1 MASGATVLADG
12 GSNFLVPNATFF
24 AELFAFLVIFYL
36 LRRYV
41 LPPVQKALSERQEII
56 AKQMEDAEETK
67 SQLAAAQTEYRNAMT
82 EAASRAAQ
90 VREEA
95 RADAAAI
102 REEMLAKAREE
113 ADRIIAAGRDHLVA
127 ERQTIVRELRSDIG
141 SLAVDLASRIV
152 GESLADE
159 ARRRGTVDRFLDELD
174 AMTAS
179 DGRGGTTVSAQDR

>member
-1 MASGATVLADG
+1 MASDVTVLADG
-12 GSNFLVPNATFF
+12 SNFLLPNATFW
-24 AELFAFLVIFYL
+24 AELVAFLLILFI

-41 LPPVQKALSERQEII
+41 LPPVTKAMNQRQQII
-56 AKQMEDAEETK
+56 DKQMEDAEATK
-67 SQLAAAQTEYRNAMT
+67 TQLAAAQSEYRNAMT

-90 VREEA
+90 VREES

-113 ADRIIAAGRDHLVA
+113 ADRIIAAGREHLIA
-127 ERQTIVRELRSDIG
+127 ERQTIIRELRSDIG

-159 ARRRGTVDRFLDELD
+159 ARQRGTVDRFLAEMDSKVD
-174 AMTAS
+174 SAAA
-179 DGRGGTTVSAQDR
+179 GRA